1 MSLGWMTESTLTKK
15 RGNDIIV
22 NPSSINDLRA
32 AFYSTADGLH
42 ADGVDKE
49 AQKRFKVQVTRERAD
64 APDDLGSSSNSGVQ
78 KRDSRDRI
86 DESSRSSAERSELAL
101 KIKAKIYDRIARGQ
115 LPPVANDFL
124 IDFESKGSHLLEM
137 DGSAVLIDEDES
149 HNALAV
155 PASMQTDSM
164 RREAERQ
171 RWESE
176 AFDEIEQGIWRL
188 ELLKFSHIVFF

>member
-1 MSLGWMTESTLTKK
+1 
-15 RGNDIIV
+15 
-22 NPSSINDLRA
+22 
-32 AFYSTADGLH
+32 
-42 ADGVDKE
+42 
-49 AQKRFKVQVTRERAD
+49 
-64 APDDLGSSSNSGVQ
+64 
-78 KRDSRDRI
+78 
-86 DESSRSSAERSELAL
+86 
-101 KIKAKIYDRIARGQ
+101 
-115 LPPVANDFL
+115 
-124 IDFESKGSHLLEM
+124 M